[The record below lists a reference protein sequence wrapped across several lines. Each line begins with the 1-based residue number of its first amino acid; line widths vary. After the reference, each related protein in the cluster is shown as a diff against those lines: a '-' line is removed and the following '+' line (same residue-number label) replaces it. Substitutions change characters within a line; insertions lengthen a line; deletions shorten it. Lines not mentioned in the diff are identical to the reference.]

1 MRSGDG
7 SSAWPVAHQTRWLRR
22 WWLDRSVR
30 TKGLIVIAVPLIA
43 FVGTISANLVLQYN
57 QHQARSVALATSN
70 LTVAANLVLADAV
83 NAETGVRGYAATGDP
98 LFLGPYNLALSRL
111 GAERASLRT
120 AAVAEGDSGR
130 QRVVNGT
137 TGKVLVELARIRS
150 VVGADVSGGGL
161 RSRLGSGGNLRTALL
176 NGKKTMDLLRGEVA
190 GLTAGPAALL
200 APQLRTINRLETTTD
215 LLARV
220 SDDHGLVTPGGI
232 QA

>member
-1 MRSGDG
+1 LGSREASPALPAGDRQG
-7 SSAWPVAHQTRWLRR
+7 RLQG

-30 TKGLIVIAVPLIA
+30 AKGLIVIAVPLIA

-130 QRVVNGT
+130 
-137 TGKVLVELARIRS
+137 
-150 VVGADVSGGGL
+150 
-161 RSRLGSGGNLRTALL
+161 
-176 NGKKTMDLLRGEVA
+176 
-190 GLTAGPAALL
+190 
-200 APQLRTINRLETTTD
+200 
-215 LLARV
+215 
-220 SDDHGLVTPGGI
+220 
-232 QA
+232 